1 MILNLKIDKYNKTTL
16 KIILDNGILICI
28 FYICYYNFYF
38 NQRNMKIMFFEN

>member
-28 FYICYYNFYF
+28 LYRVVTIFILINA
-38 NQRNMKIMFFEN
+38 I